1 MPKKDLAGRSEE
13 NQRKPADQSAAH
25 VNQEWAMRRLA
36 RLLRC
41 ERGANAI
48 EYALVASGVSVAIAG
63 TVWNLGS
70 TLKTVFYDKIKIT
83 P

>member
-1 MPKKDLAGRSEE
+1 MSPFDTLCSRIV
-13 NQRKPADQSAAH
+13 RKLSLFCADES
-25 VNQEWAMRRLA
+25 
-36 RLLRC
+36 
-41 ERGANAI
+41 GTTAI